1 MQPIIRHTLYLI
13 MYIDK
18 NKFCRIL
25 KATDYIAYK
34 SKFLK
39 SWKSTSAGEYCKITT
54 IICILLR
61 LYICRAIIN
70 IYLT

>member
-39 SWKSTSAGEYCKITT
+39 SWKSTSGPGNTAKSQQ
-54 IICILLR
+54 
-61 LYICRAIIN
+61 LYV
-70 IYLT
+70 YY